1 MKIQYYGHA
10 GVKIEDDL
18 IILIDPWLNDN
29 PLATIKAEE
38 IVKADYIIATHNHFD
53 HVNDI
58 PLIAKNTGATV
69 VSILETADDLA
80 SKGCKKTIG
89 CNIGGTVKL
98 EDLELIF
105 TQAFHSMSS
114 NPSGVVIFYNDK
126 KIYHAGDTGVFGDMK
141 LIGEM
146 YPLDLAFLPVGGHFT
161 MGIKEAK
168 KAVQLLNAKKI
179 VPIHYNTFDVIEQ
192 EVDESLVKESDSQL
206 LILKPGEEFTLL

>member
-29 PLATIKAEE
+29 PAATMKADK
-38 IVKADYIIATHNHFD
+38 IDKADYVIATHNHFD

-69 VSILETADDLA
+69 VSILETAEDLA
-80 SKGCKKTIG
+80 SKGCEKTIG
-89 CNIGGTVKL
+89 CNIGGSVKL
-98 EDLELIF
+98 DGFELIF

-114 NPSGVVIFYNDK
+114 NPSGVIIFYNNK
-126 KIYHAGDTGVFGDMK
+126 KIYHAGDTGVFGDMR

-146 YPLDLAFLPVGGHFT
+146 YPLDLAFIPVGGHFT
-161 MGIKEAK
+161 MGIKEAQ

-179 VPIHYNTFDVIEQ
+179 VPIHYNTFDVIKQ
-192 EVDESLVKESDSQL
+192 DVDESLVKESESQL
-206 LILKPGEEFTLL
+206 LILQPGEEFTL